1 MVHRPELIPKVS
13 EMGVLNEF
21 ESPILKQMAQGLIE
35 LHEKAGGQTLA
46 EELDRFEEDVRRH
59 LSAFALQESGL
70 EEGTHEKVLEDC
82 IQKIRER
89 RTKNIRG
96 ELLRKIKDAEKR
108 QGKKEVEALLLER
121 QELAR
126 RESDFRK
133 GRDV

>member
-1 MVHRPELIPKVS
+1 
-13 EMGVLNEF
+13 
-21 ESPILKQMAQGLIE
+21 
-35 LHEKAGGQTLA
+35 
-46 EELDRFEEDVRRH
+46 
-59 LSAFALQESGL
+59 L